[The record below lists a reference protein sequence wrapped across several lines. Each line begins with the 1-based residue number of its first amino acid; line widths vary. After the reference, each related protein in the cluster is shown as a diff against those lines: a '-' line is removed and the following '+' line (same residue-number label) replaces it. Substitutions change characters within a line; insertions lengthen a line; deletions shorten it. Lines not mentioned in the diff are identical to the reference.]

1 MVTLKFDLRDDVPAD
16 VGHVFAGKKVMKIY
30 SQEHVPLILDCL
42 SEKIKHLEKTTNKN
56 QLDVFLYGY
65 APEQILM
72 MIAAKLARW
81 DDIETLWYGR
91 PHSLPTKIFP
101 M

>member
-16 VGHVFAGKKVMKIY
+16 VGHIFAGKNIMKVY

-42 SEKIKHLEKTTNKN
+42 SDKIKSVKIKTQQEK
-56 QLDVFLYGY
+56 LDVFLYGC

-72 MIAAKLARW
+72 MMAATIAKWNDVEA
-81 DDIETLWYGR
+81 LWYGR